1 MKHISVRQCVGTSL
15 LIGILFIIAFFVQ
28 LRLFLFLIVFLAIII
43 FYRGL
48 EFNDIK
54 EIEFYYKED

>member
-1 MKHISVRQCVGTSL
+1 MKHISVRQGVVTSL

-28 LRLFLFLIVFLAIII
+28 LRLFLFLIVFLAIIL

-54 EIEFYYKED
+54 EIEFYYKKD